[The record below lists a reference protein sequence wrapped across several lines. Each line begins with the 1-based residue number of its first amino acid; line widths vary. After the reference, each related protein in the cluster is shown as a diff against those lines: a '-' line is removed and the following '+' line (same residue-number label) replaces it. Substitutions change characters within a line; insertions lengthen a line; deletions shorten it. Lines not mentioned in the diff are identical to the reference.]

1 MAASLYW
8 KAEGRKALRY
18 NVNILNLWP
27 LAAQWSCHNERRAPF
42 WLYLPVILTLPPSM
56 QAAEAFGLADTEA
69 ACTRD
74 GHMKM
79 PTSLQAPHS
88 ETHNSPAL
96 VCFFQQLPGKWPSAS
111 FILALHLQ
119 LTALG
124 PCAWDKAAL
133 HHLPVPAGPN
143 PGQWHGGH
151 SSARLLELTNIFSS
165 CHLMVVNFSN

>member
-27 LAAQWSCHNERRAPF
+27 PTAQWSCHNERRAPF

-79 PTSLQAPHS
+79 PTTLQAPHS

-96 VCFFQQLPGKWPSAS
+96 VCFFFNS
-111 FILALHLQ
+111 FQ
-119 LTALG
+119 ESD
-124 PCAWDKAAL
+124 PL
-133 HHLPVPAGPN
+133 HHSY
-143 PGQWHGGH
+143 WHCV
-151 SSARLLELTNIFSS
+151 FSS
-165 CHLMVVNFSN
+165 QPWWLGTMCMRQSCSSSSTRTCCPKPWPVTWGTLIC